1 MRHNNPSIASNKEH
15 TMADI
20 NGTQDATQTPEQP
33 VGTRNGVLHLALWAV
48 LVISGV
54 LNVVTSITVANI
66 FVGMGFGLVALAC
79 IVALV
84 VQYYKH
90 RR

>member
-1 MRHNNPSIASNKEH
+1 
-15 TMADI
+15 MADI
-20 NGTQDATQTPEQP
+20 NSTQDATQTSAQP
-33 VGTRNGVLHLALWAV
+33 VEAHRGIGVRPILWVV

-84 VQYYKH
+84 IYHFKH

>member
-1 MRHNNPSIASNKEH
+1 MRHDNPSIASNKEH
-15 TMADI
+15 IMADI
-20 NGTQDATQTPEQP
+20 NSIQDATQTPEQP
-33 VGTRNGVLHLALWAV
+33 VSTRSGPLRLVLWVV

-54 LNVVTSITVANI
+54 LNVVTSITVANM

-84 VQYYKH
+84 VQHFKH

>member
-1 MRHNNPSIASNKEH
+1 
-15 TMADI
+15 MADI
-20 NGTQDATQTPEQP
+20 NGTQDAVQTLVQP
-33 VGTRNGVLHLALWAV
+33 AGARGGKLRPVLWAV

-54 LNVVTSITVANI
+54 LNVVTSITVANV

-84 VQYYKH
+84 VQSYKH

>member
-1 MRHNNPSIASNKEH
+1 
-15 TMADI
+15 MADI
-20 NGTQDATQTPEQP
+20 NSIQDATQTPEQP
-33 VGTRNGVLHLALWAV
+33 VSTRSGPLRLVLWVV

-54 LNVVTSITVANI
+54 LNVVTSITVANM

-84 VQYYKH
+84 VQHFKH